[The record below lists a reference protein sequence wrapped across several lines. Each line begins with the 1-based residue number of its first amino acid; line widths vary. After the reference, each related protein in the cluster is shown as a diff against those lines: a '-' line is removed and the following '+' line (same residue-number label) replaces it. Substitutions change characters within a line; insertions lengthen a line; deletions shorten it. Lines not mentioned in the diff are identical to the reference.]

1 MGLFVWEDDDRLR
14 VSGVDFIAMIGV
26 GVYCE
31 ARKNT
36 IVLCMIVRSAFL

>member
-1 MGLFVWEDDDRLR
+1 MGLFVWEGGDGLR
-14 VSGVDFIAMIGV
+14 VTGVDFIAMIGV

-31 ARKNT
+31 TRKNT